1 MTILLTAHGLNKGR
15 KHTVNRYTHCIYMYD
30 SKNDFNKR
38 YMCHGTKK
46 SLIKNTVF
54 TVDQPKR
61 QIKEIIVE
69 QQQQQQQTKS
79 RI

>member
-1 MTILLTAHGLNKGR
+1 
-15 KHTVNRYTHCIYMYD
+15 MYD

-46 SLIKNTVF
+46 KFNKKNTVF

-69 QQQQQQQTKS
+69 QQQQQQQQQTKS